1 MVKKVSKIFAL
12 AMVFIQILILM
23 PNTFAA
29 IGDSASVT
37 LGQPDRAV
45 NLTLSDPMTVV
56 ERLGR
61 MGRKSDI
68 ASNCIYFYVNVNDAL
83 MYDLPNSTPVEVTV
97 EYYDEGEGSFELDY
111 DSYNPWS
118 ANGVWGNAESVQLEN
133 TKTWK
138 SYTYYLEDMK
148 MANRCM
154 GWDFRIGVWGNGMGW
169 SKADVIFG
177 RIEVKR
183 VDYKSLVTQERLKSA
198 NYGNIFSMDD
208 ELKLNVACTNKT
220 DREIVADVESEVYDE
235 NGTQVWSG
243 KFGDELAANENK
255 ALEFEP
261 KFDKKYGIY
270 NVKNRITTYYKD
282 NPDKKYVSEG
292 EYQISIAYKVADEDA
307 NPIYG
312 ANQQVIALHR
322 GDAKETAT
330 QMRQAG
336 MSYVRDYVPW
346 SWVEKEKGKYK
357 IPDENWEQIKAYK
370 EGGIKPLMMLGFT
383 NRYYDNDKTPCSDE
397 AIQGY
402 ANYAAFIAKELKDY
416 TNIFEIWNEWN
427 GGEGFNP
434 SQSPPEDYARLIKV
448 AYRAIKAANPDAIV
462 LGLTTAGHDIEWAER
477 AFAAGALDYMDGL
490 ALHPYLWIPG
500 TFNWQK
506 LIDYSET
513 MKEMMRKYGGEKP
526 IWFTE
531 VGFSSSSGRYSVEEQ
546 AYNSVMLYA
555 LMNSNKLADG
565 LTQYAF
571 YNRWDKDEVEHNWG
585 FLNWNDDPENPSTA
599 KPAYL
604 AACAM
609 NNFVGKGV
617 AEYKEFIRTDTKYRA
632 FKFYNNKMNKDVILI
647 NSDDTEAYLSY
658 DLGCDAVDVYDAYG
672 NMIDTLSSSDGI
684 YTFNMTQEPKYV
696 TGNFNKF
703 SLAEGYAPK
712 IQSGITEIE
721 AASDDVISFEYKNNT
736 GIDDKNLHIKAEL
749 PECMSVNENNG
760 FSDNSAELKLYTAPK
775 STGKLVYKI
784 SIVDDNGTVYYSEKY
799 KIKIVDPIKLDFA
812 AEKAVE
818 TSDNHWRVRVNI
830 INTSNTNTV
839 GGTLTVTKPSEE
851 AEFIA
856 PRTFSNLKARETTTL
871 LLNLPPRVTKQTF
884 DLEFKV
890 KLNNGNEYTYSGR
903 LDFGSSAYAENKPT
917 IDGVV
922 SVDEWRGSWVGADN
936 IKDVREIIDWRG
948 PEDLS
953 FSGISMWDEDYFY
966 LLSIVTDDIYSLDYS
981 PKEPHYMY
989 RGDNIQF
996 GLSDKVDID
1005 SARVRDFT
1013 EFGVAEVPNYGSLVY
1028 RYKSLYNLPTAQI
1041 VSNAE
1046 AAVKRYDAYT
1056 VFECKIP
1063 WSEVFQEG
1071 FVPKSGQVLR
1081 FSLMAN
1087 DNDGNSRRGWI
1098 EYTSGIGYEK
1108 LVTDFGSLVLSK

>member
-1 MVKKVSKIFAL
+1 M
-12 AMVFIQILILM
+12 Q
-23 PNTFAA
+23 
-29 IGDSASVT
+29 
-37 LGQPDRAV
+37 
-45 NLTLSDPMTVV
+45 LTD
-56 ERLGR
+56 ECGR
-61 MGRKSDI
+61 NYGL
-68 ASNCIYFYVNVNDAL
+68 VNVNTNTDGGNFDAYISMSSTGL
-83 MYDLPNSTPVEVTV
+83 SDSKKTFNDGEWHSVSIFLDFDIKRLTYFLDGKYWYETKIPNDLTKIKTIDIMAVAGVGYTVSNPSAVAMGVDNLRISHITYDDILNLVKDGETV
-97 EYYDEGEGSFELDY
+97 PDYLTGCISYDVS
-111 DSYNPWS
+111 S
-118 ANGVWGNAESVQLEN
+118 EN
-133 TKTWK
+133 T
-138 SYTYYLEDMK
+138 
-148 MANRCM
+148 
-154 GWDFRIGVWGNGMGW
+154 
-169 SKADVIFG
+169 
-177 RIEVKR
+177 
-183 VDYKSLVTQERLKSA
+183 
-198 NYGNIFSMDD
+198 GNIFFDKNIEFDIKMKNTYSSGMVRSKIEICKESG
-208 ELKLNVACTNKT
+208 ELVKSDVITNRT
-220 DREIVADVESEVYDE
+220 SVGGVTESTYSFKAPEYGLYLFMVSDE
-235 NGTQVWSG
+235 NGMFDKTVRFSVCNLPEDGVKNSKLGADTDFDEGYRGTPSVNMPLISKAGFGIVREAFSWRNSDKDKTGAKLTERHSDFVERAQENNINISALVSG
-243 KFGDELAANENK
+243 GNTAYTSESPPKSDDAIAAYADYCGRLAA
-255 ALEFEP
+255 L
-261 KFDKKYGIY
+261 
-270 NVKNRITTYYKD
+270 
-282 NPDKKYVSEG
+282 
-292 EYQISIAYKVADEDA
+292 
-307 NPIYG
+307 
-312 ANQQVIALHR
+312 L
-322 GDAKETAT
+322 
-330 QMRQAG
+330 
-336 MSYVRDYVPW
+336 
-346 SWVEKEKGKYK
+346 KGKA
-357 IPDENWEQIKAYK
+357 E
-370 EGGIKPLMMLGFT
+370 
-383 NRYYDNDKTPCSDE
+383 
-397 AIQGY
+397 
-402 ANYAAFIAKELKDY
+402 Y
-416 TNIFEIWNEWN
+416 TEVWNEYMLN
-427 GGEGFNP
+427 GFNIDNL
-434 SQSPPEDYARLIKV
+434 PPEDYARLIKA
-448 AYRAIKAANPDAIV
+448 AYKAIKAANPEAIV
-462 LGLTTAGHDIEWAER
+462 LGLSTSGLDAEWAER
-477 AFAAGALDYMDGL
+477 VFAVGGLDYMDGL
-490 ALHPYLWIPG
+490 ALHPYMWTPG
-500 TFNWQK
+500 TFDWQK

-531 VGFSSSSGRYSVEEQ
+531 LGFSSSSGRYSVEEQ

-555 LMNSNKLADG
+555 LMNSNKVADG
-565 LTQYAF
+565 LTQYVF

-585 FLNWNDDPENPSTA
+585 FLNWNDDPDNPSTA

-617 AEYKEFIRTDTKYRA
+617 ADYKEFIRTDTKYRA

-672 NMIDTLSSSDGI
+672 NKIDTLSSGDGI

-696 TGNFNKF
+696 IGNFNKF

-712 IQSGITEIE
+712 IQAGITETE
-721 AASDDVISFEYKNNT
+721 SASDDVISFEYKNNT

-749 PECMSVNENNG
+749 PECISVNENNG
-760 FSDNSAELKLYTAPK
+760 FSDNSAELKLYTLPK
-775 STGKLVYKI
+775 AAGKLVYKI
-784 SIVDDNGTVYYSEKY
+784 SVVDDNGNVYYSEKH

-818 TSDNHWRVRVNI
+818 TSDTHWRVRVNI

-884 DLEFKV
+884 DLELKV
-890 KLNNGNEYTYSGR
+890 TLDNGNEYTYSGR
-903 LDFGSSAYAENKPT
+903 LDFGSSAYAEKKPT

-922 SVDEWRGSWVGADN
+922 STDEWLGSWVGADN

-1046 AAVKRYDAYT
+1046 AAVKRYDTYT

-1063 WSEVFQEG
+1063 WSEIFQEG

-1098 EYTSGIGYEK
+1098 EYTSGIGAEK